1 MTEFGL
7 AAAVLTA
14 SLVSTYFCLRPMRR
28 GGETELCHRLSACL
42 LYTSPSR
49 GGGQHPAKVQ
59 ERDAEAS
66 RLREQIAALRA
77 EHTPRPRQ

>member
-1 MTEFGL
+1 MTGFGL

-14 SLVSTYFCLRPMRR
+14 SLVSTYFFCLRPDAPRPLR
-28 GGETELCHRLSACL
+28 QVPE
-42 LYTSPSR
+42 R

>member
-1 MTEFGL
+1 MTGFGL

-14 SLVSTYFCLRPMRR
+14 SLVSTYFFCLRPMRR
-28 GGETELCHRLSACL
+28 GHCAR
-42 LYTSPSR
+42 SPSR

-59 ERDAEAS
+59 ERDAEAG